1 MDIANA
7 VKILSM
13 LAGHED
19 LAMGY
24 EPIRN
29 REIFW
34 RNNDNNNNYHRLDCD
49 NIIVTSKRF
58 GWFIIIIFDKFVLFL
73 GSECVQYVKTFN
85 LPLLVLGGGGYTI
98 KNVARCW

>member
-7 VKILSM
+7 VKILSV

-29 REIFW
+29 REIF
-34 RNNDNNNNYHRLDCD
+34 
-49 NIIVTSKRF
+49 
-58 GWFIIIIFDKFVLFL
+58 
-73 GSECVQYVKTFN
+73 
-85 LPLLVLGGGGYTI
+85 
-98 KNVARCW
+98 

>member
-13 LAGHED
+13 LAGPEA

-29 REIFW
+29 REIF
-34 RNNDNNNNYHRLDCD
+34 
-49 NIIVTSKRF
+49 
-58 GWFIIIIFDKFVLFL
+58 
-73 GSECVQYVKTFN
+73 
-85 LPLLVLGGGGYTI
+85 
-98 KNVARCW
+98 

>member
-7 VKILSM
+7 VNISSM

-29 REIFW
+29 REIF
-34 RNNDNNNNYHRLDCD
+34 
-49 NIIVTSKRF
+49 
-58 GWFIIIIFDKFVLFL
+58 
-73 GSECVQYVKTFN
+73 
-85 LPLLVLGGGGYTI
+85 
-98 KNVARCW
+98 